1 METENTPPTF
11 LLARGSSICTH
22 CFFSV
27 PTHSLF
33 YHFLFPFFFLFSTL
47 SLFPQ
52 SSQPLSFLHRCRC
65 RHQSQRHP
73 VIDGFVRLTPWKVV
87 SYNGCTEI
95 IYELVNDSLEFSV
108 NNHTKLI
115 FSLNS
120 MISIFRIDQKK
131 CKRNVC
137 SSLAYLCFVCTSRAN

>member
-27 PTHSLF
+27 PTRCFTIFCFFLHSLF
-33 YHFLFPFFFLFSTL
+33 FLY
-47 SLFPQ
+47 
-52 SSQPLSFLHRCRC
+52 PLNLCHSFVAAAAATSRRGT
-65 RHQSQRHP
+65 P

-120 MISIFRIDQKK
+120 VISIFRIDQKK

>member
-1 METENTPPTF
+1 MHSLFF
-11 LLARGSSICTH
+11 LS
-22 CFFSV
+22 
-27 PTHSLF
+27 THSLF
-33 YHFLFPFFFLFSTL
+33 YHFLFFSPL
-47 SLFPQ
+47 SLFPL
-52 SSQPLSFLHRCRC
+52 SSQPLSFLHRCRCRCRCRC

-137 SSLAYLCFVCTSRAN
+137 SSLAYLCFACTSRAN